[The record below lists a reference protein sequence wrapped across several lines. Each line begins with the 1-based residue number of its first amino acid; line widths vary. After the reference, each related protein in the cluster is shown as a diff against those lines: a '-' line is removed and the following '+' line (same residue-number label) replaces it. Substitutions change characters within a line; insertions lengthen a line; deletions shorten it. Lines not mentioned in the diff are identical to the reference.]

1 MAAAQSRAHEVVQAH
16 GIEIVVPPAEAL
28 AATRQAMIAN
38 QEQVASLSKISSEM
52 VSAVSASLA
61 SAG

>member
-1 MAAAQSRAHEVVQAH
+1 VVQAH

-38 QEQVASLSKISSEM
+38 QEQVASLSRISSEM